1 MQVYDSDTDV
11 IVRQRKGCS
20 RNLERILYDIK
31 FEDYIVGTLKIDSL
45 SDDDEVLLMDSDA
58 HTYSCGRFD
67 KSITINHNVS
77 DDFYQFIGRCAV
89 GGSGFYDEVRVC
101 KVVSAKTPIVCRFNN
116 VKKVVVAEELYK
128 LAWVNK
134 VDLYGYCRDI
144 SHNSLKLGV
153 IELPLIIDKCCKTV
167 AISSVSIDLPNNL
180 YLLTRKDSDY
190 IF

>member
-31 FEDYIVGTLKIDSL
+31 FDDYIVGTLKIDSL
-45 SDDDEVLLMDSDA
+45 SADDEVLLMDSDA
-58 HTYSCGRFD
+58 HTYSWGRFD

-101 KVVSAKTPIVCRFNN
+101 KVV
-116 VKKVVVAEELYK
+116 
-128 LAWVNK
+128 
-134 VDLYGYCRDI
+134 
-144 SHNSLKLGV
+144 
-153 IELPLIIDKCCKTV
+153 
-167 AISSVSIDLPNNL
+167 
-180 YLLTRKDSDY
+180 
-190 IF
+190 